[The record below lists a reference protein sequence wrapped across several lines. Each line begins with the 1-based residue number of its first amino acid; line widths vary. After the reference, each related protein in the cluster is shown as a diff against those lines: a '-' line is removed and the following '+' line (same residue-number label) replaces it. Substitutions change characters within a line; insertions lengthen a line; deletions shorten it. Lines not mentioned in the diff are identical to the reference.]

1 MMRFTNLLVAA
12 LTVFLLGVSADDA
25 HAQQEQARAA
35 KGDTVW
41 VLLNHVKP
49 DNVEHFERFIYEI
62 LKPAIKEHKPEWL
75 TNVRLLHPAVQ
86 NEDGTYTYTF
96 IMDPKMYP
104 SYRFMV
110 VMEPMYGTEKAE
122 EYIQTLFV
130 ESLKDGKQIGY
141 YHVESAWH
149 N

>member
-1 MMRFTNLLVAA
+1 MMRLTYLFVVA
-12 LTVFLLGVSADDA
+12 LTVYLFGVSADDVF
-25 HAQQEQARAA
+25 AQQEQTRAA
-35 KGDTVW
+35 EGDTVW
-41 VLLNHVKP
+41 VVLNHVKP
-49 DNVEHFERFIYEI
+49 DKVEDFERFIYEI

-75 TNVRLLHPAVQ
+75 TNVRLLHPAAP

-110 VMEPMYGTEKAE
+110 VMEPMYGTEEAE
-122 EYIQTLFV
+122 EYIQTLFS
-130 ESLKDGKQIGY
+130 ESLKDGKQIWY
-141 YHVESAWH
+141 PHTESAWH

>member
-1 MMRFTNLLVAA
+1 MIRLTRLLLAP
-12 LTVFLLGVSADDA
+12 LTVFLLGLSVDNAF
-25 HAQQEQARAA
+25 AQQELTRAA

-49 DNVEHFERFIYEI
+49 DKVEDFERFIYEV
-62 LKPAIKEHKPEWL
+62 LKPAIEKHKPEWL
-75 TNVRLLHPAVQ
+75 TNVRVLHPAAQ
-86 NEDGTYTYTF
+86 NEDSTYTYTF

-110 VMEPMYGTEKAE
+110 VMEPMYGKEKAE
-122 EYIQTLFV
+122 EYIQTLFS
-130 ESLKDGKQIGY
+130 ESLKDGRQISY
-141 YHVESAWH
+141 LHVESAWH